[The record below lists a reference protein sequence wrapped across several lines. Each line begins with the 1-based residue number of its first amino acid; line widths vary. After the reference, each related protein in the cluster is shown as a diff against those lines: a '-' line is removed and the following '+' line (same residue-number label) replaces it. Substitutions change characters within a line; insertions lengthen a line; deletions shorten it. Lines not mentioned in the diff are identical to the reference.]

1 MLIIFFI
8 LYVSINKATILKNHY
23 DIIAFKISNFM
34 IRIKKKK
41 RNKKNIIER
50 KIIVTIIYYIFRLV
64 AGYSNS

>member
-41 RNKKNIIER
+41 RKKEIKRI
-50 KIIVTIIYYIFRLV
+50 
-64 AGYSNS
+64 